1 LRTVVRK
8 RRKAERVNVDI
19 YVWWNNHPYQTNIF
33 IHGGPKMKP
42 LEAGHVA
49 VMIITETDM
58 SDAKILK
65 TFLTE
70 LLPPH
75 GLFHNKSK
83 PADVLKYQGFTFL
96 SDSPS
101 ACAAVMAPFTDF
113 CTDLDS
119 AGVANG
125 GTL

>member
-1 LRTVVRK
+1 
-8 RRKAERVNVDI
+8 
-19 YVWWNNHPYQTNIF
+19 
-33 IHGGPKMKP
+33 MKP
-42 LEAGHVA
+42 LQAGHVA
-49 VMIITETDM
+49 VMIITE
-58 SDAKILK
+58 SDTPNIS
-65 TFLTE
+65 TST

-75 GLFHNKSK
+75 GGLVPPKSK

-96 SDSPS
+96 SDEPS